1 MMGRNGLV
9 LAMMLAVTPLAA
21 QEEMD
26 MDADRDVTGG
36 GVLPAGFEARTDED
50 APMDNIR
57 FEIKDGMYDI
67 SVGPAFV
74 FYKPGDVATG
84 TYTISSTVTQT
95 SSKGHAHGAG
105 LIFGGADILGEGQ
118 VYTYFLVRG
127 DGNYLVKTRTG
138 EETANISPRW
148 EVNAAI
154 DTDTEDGE
162 ATNVVSVEV
171 GTENVIFLVNGTE
184 VYRALTADLYTD
196 GNYGLRLNHNLDM
209 IISPVELHGGM

>member
-1 MMGRNGLV
+1 MGRKNGFV

-26 MDADRDVTGG
+26 ADRAVEGG
-36 GVLPAGFEARTDED
+36 GVLPAGFEARTDQD
-50 APMDNIR
+50 RPMDNIR

-74 FYKPGDVATG
+74 FYRPGDEATG
-84 TYTISSTVTQT
+84 SYTISSTITQT

-105 LIFGGADILGEGQ
+105 LIFGGADLQGEGQ

-138 EETANISPRW
+138 SETANVSPRW
-148 EVNAAI
+148 AVHEAI

-162 ATNVVSVEV
+162 ATNVVSVRV
-171 GTENVIFLVNGTE
+171 GGDDVIFMVNGTE
-184 VYRALTADLYTD
+184 VYRAAASDLYTD
-196 GNYGLRLNHNLDM
+196 GVYGIRLNHNLDM
-209 IISPVELHGGM
+209 IISPVEVESDM